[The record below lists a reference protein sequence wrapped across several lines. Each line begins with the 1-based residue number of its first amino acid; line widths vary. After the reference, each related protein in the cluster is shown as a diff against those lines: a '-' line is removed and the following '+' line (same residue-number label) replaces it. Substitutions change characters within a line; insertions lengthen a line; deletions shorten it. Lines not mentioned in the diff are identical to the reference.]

1 MSVHGVSFG
10 RGMPADR
17 DAAGADEHAA
27 AAAAAPGGAAAAGAA
42 PAAAAAMPD
51 AYGCVTLAFDRAE
64 PLGLTLT
71 PDCEVEAVGAG
82 SQGAARGV
90 VVGSRLVEVEGVAV
104 GTHDRFVEQFRSRA
118 SRP

>member
-1 MSVHGVSFG
+1 
-10 RGMPADR
+10 
-17 DAAGADEHAA
+17 
-27 AAAAAPGGAAAAGAA
+27 
-42 PAAAAAMPD
+42 MPD

-90 VVGSRLVEVEGVAV
+90 VVGSRLVEVEGVNVATQARAIEQLQLARGPAV
-104 GTHDRFVEQFRSRA
+104 RVRFKLPVHVAIQESGTEA
-118 SRP
+118 AARPDAHGCVMLSLEV